1 MLNRLIEFAL
11 RNRLFIMAASV
22 LVLAY
27 GVFVGMKLPVDVFP
41 DLNRPTVTILTEAPG
56 LAPEEVETL
65 VSWPMETSL
74 NGAPGVKRVR
84 SNSGIG
90 LSVIYVE
97 FDWGM
102 DIYRARQLVQER
114 LQLAAEK
121 LPKGVTPTMG
131 PISSI
136 MGEIMLIG
144 LSSEGNKTAP
154 MDVRSIAD
162 WTIRQRLLTIPGIS
176 QVIPIGGGVKQYQ
189 VLASPD
195 RMAAFG
201 VTLQHVIDAAAK
213 SQTNT
218 AGGFLEGANQE
229 ALIRNIGR
237 TTLID
242 DIANSVVEKRNGV
255 PVLLKDVTEVQ
266 FGKQV
271 MRGDA
276 GVNSAPAVIVSVQK
290 QPGADTIV
298 LTRAVEKALSE
309 LQHGLPPD
317 IKITPLFK
325 QAKFIEAAISNVE
338 EAIRDGAIMVVIV
351 LFLFLLNF
359 RTTLITL
366 TAIPLSFVVTILY
379 FRWAGITI
387 NTMTLGGLAVA
398 IGMVVDDAIVNVEN
412 IFRRLRENRHH
423 PQPRPVLRVIF
434 DASAEVL
441 NSILFATILIVLVFI
456 PLFGL
461 SGIEGRL
468 FAPIGVACIVAIIAS
483 FLVSLVVTPV
493 LCSYLLPRMKRMAT
507 EKDGWLVRKLKGFD
521 EHVVLKFTL
530 RRPYVVIGIALLMV
544 VVAFALYPLMGKEF
558 LPEFNEG
565 TATINVLSAP
575 GTSLKQSNRIGEIAE
590 KLLLS
595 IPEVISTG
603 RRTGRAELDE
613 HAEGVHYSEID
624 VDFRKTKR
632 TREQILDEVRDKL
645 GQIPGVVVSVGQPIS
660 HRLDHLLSGVRAQ
673 IAVKIFG
680 QNLDD
685 LRAAAAEVQ
694 AQMKTVNGIV
704 DLQIEKQVLM
714 PQVKITADREKAKLY
729 GVAVGELNEQ
739 LETALNGRTVGQVLQ
754 GQKTY
759 DIVVRADEASRGS
772 VEAMRQLLVD
782 TGTEAPSS
790 DAQTTRAEAV
800 HTGMTETQKVPLS
813 LLASVVDSKGP
824 NIINREDVQRRIVVQ
839 ANSSGRDLGSIVAE
853 IHRKIDQNVHLPVGF
868 FINYEGQFQS
878 QQEATRLI
886 GILAIA
892 TLVMM
897 FLVLYSHFR
906 STTIVAQI
914 LLNIPLAFIGGL
926 VLTYF
931 MVGKVSI
938 ATLVG
943 LITLA
948 GIASRNTIMMISHYI
963 HLMEHEGEKFDEH
976 MIVRGSL
983 ERLVPVTMTAAVA
996 GLALIPL
1003 VLASGQPG
1011 KEILYPVAVVIL
1023 GGLLSSTF
1031 LDMAVTPAVFYK
1043 FGRKA
1048 AEKYISRGQTDPLD
1062 AVTVVDDAHL
1072 QPGFAERFRHHQA
1085 APAGAGG
1092 SVSEHNGHGDGAHQ

>member
-11 RNRLFIMAASV
+11 RNRLFVMAASV

-27 GVFVGMKLPVDVFP
+27 GIFVGMKLPVDVFP
-41 DLNRPTVTILTEAPG
+41 DLNRPTVNILTEAAG

-84 SNSGIG
+84 SSSGIG

-114 LQLAAEK
+114 LQMAAEK
-121 LPKGVTPTMG
+121 LPKGVTPVMG

-162 WTIRQRLLTIPGIS
+162 WTIRQRLLTIPGVS

-201 VTLQHVIDAAAK
+201 VTLQQVIDAAAK

-237 TTLID
+237 TTLIE

-255 PVLLKDVTEVQ
+255 PVLLKDVGEVQ

-276 GVNSAPAVIVSVQK
+276 GVNGAPAVIVSVQK
-290 QPGADTIV
+290 QPGADTIK

-309 LQHGLPPD
+309 LQPGLPPD

-325 QAKFIEAAISNVE
+325 QANFIEAAISNVE
-338 EAIRDGAIMVVIV
+338 DAIRDGAIMVVII

-423 PQPRPVLRVIF
+423 QQPRPALRVIF

-493 LCSYLLPRMKRMAT
+493 LCSFLLPRMKRMAT
-507 EKDGWLVRKLKGFD
+507 EKDGWLVRQLKGFD
-521 EHVVLKFTL
+521 EHVILKFTL
-530 RRPYVVIGIALLMV
+530 RSPYIVIGIALLMV

-575 GTSLKQSNRIGEIAE
+575 GTSLKQSNRIGGIAE

-595 IPEVISTG
+595 VPEVISTG

-632 TREQILDEVRDKL
+632 TREQILDEVRVKL

-680 QNLDD
+680 ENLDD
-685 LRAAAAEVQ
+685 LRSAAAEVQ
-694 AQMKTVNGIV
+694 AQMKTVSGIV

-782 TGTEAPSS
+782 TGTETSS
-790 DAQTTRAEAV
+790 PDAQTTRAEAM
-800 HTGMTETQKVPLS
+800 HMGMTETQKVPLA

-853 IHRKIDQNVHLPVGF
+853 IRRKVEQNVHLPAGF
-868 FINYEGQFQS
+868 FISYEGQFQS

-892 TLVMM
+892 TLLMM

-906 STTIVAQI
+906 STMIVAQI

-1048 AEKYISRGQTDPLD
+1048 AEKYIARDHGNPLD
-1062 AVTVVDDAHL
+1062 AVTVIDDARL
-1072 QPGFAERFRHHQA
+1072 QPDSAERLRHHQGSK
-1085 APAGAGG
+1085 AGAE
-1092 SVSEHNGHGDGAHQ
+1092 SNVVDHNGHSESA

>member
-1 MLNRLIEFAL
+1 MLNRLIEFSL
-11 RNRLFIMAASV
+11 RNRLFIVAASV
-22 LVLAY
+22 LLLAY
-27 GVFVGMKLPVDVFP
+27 GAFTVLQLPVDVFP
-41 DLNRPTVTILTEAPG
+41 DLNRPTVNILTEAPG

-65 VSWPMETSL
+65 VTLPLETSL

-90 LSVIYVE
+90 LSILYVE

-121 LPKGVTPTMG
+121 IPKGVSPVMG

-144 LSSEGNKTAP
+144 LSSEGGKTAP

-162 WTIRQRLLTIPGIS
+162 WTVRPRLLTIPGVS

-189 VLASPD
+189 VLASPEK
-195 RMAAFG
+195 MAAFG
-201 VTLQHVIDAAAK
+201 VTLKQVMDAAEK
-213 SQTNT
+213 SQLNS

-229 ALIRNIGR
+229 ALVRNIGR
-237 TTLID
+237 TTEVN
-242 DIANSVVEKRNGV
+242 DIANSVIESRNGV
-255 PVLLKDVTEVQ
+255 PILLKDVAEVK
-266 FGKQV
+266 FGRGV

-276 GVNSAPAVIVSVQK
+276 GVNGTPAVIVSVQK
-290 QPGADTIV
+290 QPGVDTIK
-298 LTRAVEKALSE
+298 LTAEVEKALAE
-309 LQHGLPPD
+309 IQKGLPSD

-325 QAKFIEAAISNVE
+325 QANFIAAAIGNVE
-338 EAIRDGAIMVVIV
+338 EAIRDGAIMVVII

-379 FRWAGITI
+379 FKWAGITI

-398 IGMVVDDAIVNVEN
+398 IGMVVDDAIVDVEN
-412 IFRRLRENRHH
+412 VFRRLRENRHASK
-423 PQPRPVLRVIF
+423 PSPVLRVIAN
-434 DASAEVL
+434 ASAEVR
-441 NSILFATILIVLVFI
+441 NSILFATLLIILVFI

-461 SGIEGRL
+461 GGIEGRL
-468 FAPIGVACIVAIIAS
+468 FAPIGVATIVAMIAS
-483 FLVSLVVTPV
+483 FIVSLTVIPA
-493 LCSYLLPRMKRMAT
+493 LCSYLLPRMKRMEH
-507 EKDGWLVRKLKGFD
+507 EKDGWLVRKLKAFD
-521 EHVVLKFTL
+521 RAVVLKYTL
-530 RRPYVVIGIALLMV
+530 RHPWWVMGIALVMV
-544 VVAFALYPLMGKEF
+544 IGSFALYPKMGKEF

-575 GTSLKQSNRIGEIAE
+575 GTSLTQSDRIGGIAE
-590 KLLLS
+590 NLLLS
-595 IPEVISTG
+595 VPEVISTG

-613 HAEGVHYSEID
+613 HAEGVHYTEID
-624 VDFRKTKR
+624 VDFRKSKR
-632 TREQILDEVRDKL
+632 TREQILDDVRDKL
-645 GQIPGVVVSVGQPIS
+645 GQIPGVVFSVGQPIS

-680 QNLDD
+680 EDLDA
-685 LRAAAAEVQ
+685 LRAAAAEVEG
-694 AQMKTVNGIV
+694 QMKTVEGIV

-714 PQVKITADREKAKLY
+714 PQVRIQPDRDKAKLY
-729 GVAVGELNEQ
+729 GIQVGELNEL
-739 LETALNGRTVGQVLQ
+739 LETALNGRVVAQVLD
-754 GQKTY
+754 GRKTY
-759 DIVVRADEASRGS
+759 DMLVRYEEKSRNH
-772 VEAMRQLLVD
+772 VEDMRQMFVD
-782 TGTEAPSS
+782 TANG
-790 DAQTTRAEAV
+790 
-800 HTGMTETQKVPLS
+800 QKVPLA
-813 LLASVVDSKGP
+813 LLADVRESKGP
-824 NIINREDVQRRIVVQ
+824 NIINRENVQRRIVVQ
-839 ANSSGRDLGSIVAE
+839 ANVSGRDLASVVGE
-853 IHRKIDQNVHLPVGF
+853 IQSKINKQVHLPTGF
-868 FINYEGQFQS
+868 FISYEGQFQS
-878 QQEATRLI
+878 QQEATRII
-886 GILAIA
+886 GILALV
-892 TLVMM
+892 TLAAM
-897 FLVLYSHFR
+897 FLILYSHFR
-906 STTIVAQI
+906 SWMIVSQI

-926 VLTYF
+926 ALTYF

-1003 VLASGQPG
+1003 VLAAGQPG

-1023 GGLLSSTF
+1023 GGLISSTL
-1031 LDMAVTPAVFYK
+1031 LDMAVTPAVFFK

-1048 AEKYISRGQTDPLD
+1048 AEKYIERDTTDPLD
-1062 AVTVVDDAHL
+1062 AIPALPDSSPKDFL
-1072 QPGFAERFRHHQA
+1072 QHHKQD
-1085 APAGAGG
+1085 APAMSAETGVASGVG
-1092 SVSEHNGHGDGAHQ
+1092 EATKNK

>member
-1 MLNRLIEFAL
+1 MLNRLIEFSL
-11 RNRLFIMAASV
+11 RNRIFIVAASV
-22 LVLAY
+22 LVLIY
-27 GVFVGMKLPVDVFP
+27 GAFTALKLPVDVFP
-41 DLNRPTVTILTEAPG
+41 DLNRPTVNILTEAGG
-56 LAPEEVETL
+56 LAPEEIETL
-65 VSWPMETSL
+65 VNLPMETSL

-84 SNSGIG
+84 SNAGIG
-90 LSVIYVE
+90 LSVLYVE
-97 FDWGM
+97 FDWGV

-121 LPKGVTPTMG
+121 LPKGVTPIMG

-144 LSSEGNKTAP
+144 LSSSDGKTAP
-154 MDVRSIAD
+154 MDIRSLAD
-162 WTIRQRLLTIPGIS
+162 WTVRQRLLTIPGVS

-189 VLASPD
+189 VLASPEK
-195 RMAAFG
+195 MAAYG
-201 VTLQHVIDAAAK
+201 VTLKQVMDAAEK
-213 SQTNT
+213 SQVNT
-218 AGGFLEGANQE
+218 AGGFLEGENQE

-237 TTLID
+237 TTSIE
-242 DIANSVVEKRNGV
+242 DIANSVVENRKGV
-255 PVLLKDVTEVQ
+255 PILLKDVSEVK

-276 GVNSAPAVIVSVQK
+276 GVNGAPAVIISVQK
-290 QPGADTIV
+290 QPGADTIK
-298 LTRAVEKALSE
+298 LTAEVEKAMAE
-309 LQHGLPPD
+309 IQKGLPAD

-325 QAKFIEAAISNVE
+325 QANFIGAAIGNVE
-338 EAIRDGAIMVVIV
+338 DAIRDGAIMVVII

-379 FRWAGITI
+379 FKWAGITI

-398 IGMVVDDAIVNVEN
+398 IGMVVDDAIVDVEN
-412 IFRRLRENRHH
+412 VYRRLGENRHAAK
-423 PQPRPVLRVIF
+423 PRPVLRVIAE
-434 DASAEVL
+434 ASAEVR
-441 NSILFATILIVLVFI
+441 NSILFATLLIILVFI

-461 SGIEGRL
+461 GGIEGRL
-468 FAPIGVACIVAIIAS
+468 FAPIGVATIVAMIAS
-483 FLVSLVVTPV
+483 FIVSLTVIPA
-493 LCSYLLPRMKRMAT
+493 LSSYLLPKMKRMGHA
-507 EKDGWLVRKLKGFD
+507 KDSWLVRQLKAFD
-521 EHVVLKFTL
+521 KHVILKFTL
-530 RRPYVVIGIALLMV
+530 RHPFAVIGLAV
-544 VVAFALYPLMGKEF
+544 VLVVGSFSLFPMMGKEF

-595 IPEVISTG
+595 VPEVISTG

-613 HAEGVHYSEID
+613 HAEGVHYTEID
-624 VDFRKTKR
+624 VDFRKSKR
-632 TREQILDEVRDKL
+632 KREEILEDVRSKL
-645 GQIPGVVVSVGQPIS
+645 SQIPGIVFSVGQPIS

-680 QNLDD
+680 PELDG
-685 LRAAAAEVQ
+685 LRAAAAQVE
-694 AQMKTVNGIV
+694 AQMKTIEGIV

-714 PQVKITADREKAKLY
+714 PQVKIQVNREKAKLY
-729 GVAVGELNEQ
+729 GVQVGELNEL
-739 LETALNGRTVGQVLQ
+739 LETALNGRTVAQVLD

-759 DIVVRADEASRGS
+759 DIIVRYGETSRND
-772 VEAMRQLLVD
+772 VKAMREMLVD
-782 TGTEAPSS
+782 TEKG
-790 DAQTTRAEAV
+790 
-800 HTGMTETQKVPLS
+800 QKVPLA
-813 LLASVVDSKGP
+813 LLADVLDSKGP
-824 NIINREDVQRRIVVQ
+824 NIVNRENVQRRIVVQ
-839 ANSSGRDLGSIVAE
+839 ANVSGRDLGSVVKE
-853 IHRKIDQNVHLPVGF
+853 IQDKLNAQVHLPQGF
-868 FINYEGQFQS
+868 FISYEGQFQS

-886 GILAIA
+886 GILSIA
-892 TLVMM
+892 TLMMM

-906 STTIVAQI
+906 STMIVAQI
-914 LLNIPLAFIGGL
+914 LLNIPLAFMGGL
-926 VLTYF
+926 VLTWLL
-931 MVGKVSI
+931 VGKVSV

-963 HLMEHEGEKFDEH
+963 HLMKHEGEKFDEH

-1003 VLASGQPG
+1003 VLSAGQPG

-1023 GGLLSSTF
+1023 GGLISSTF
-1031 LDMAVTPAVFYK
+1031 LDMAVTPAVFFK

-1048 AEKYISRGQTDPLD
+1048 AEKYIQREEVDPLD
-1062 AVTVVDDAHL
+1062 AVTIVGDAH
-1072 QPGFAERFRHHQA
+1072 QH
-1085 APAGAGG
+1085 
-1092 SVSEHNGHGDGAHQ
+1092 EH